1 MYTYS
6 VHSHVSTAVISFVRY
21 DRGLLAVSEVT
32 GVELRGIDPH
42 CSAVIVHRVSNVV
55 RTACAVGQLCVWYS
69 VVSWFLCDSWNN
81 LSHENKLG
89 ENSESLESA
98 LPRMDEPR
106 GLYPL
111 KFIECVWSLVTIT
124 RVSSVSIIPRV
135 ALTASENRTVS
146 SRAWAAWPRWW
157 AKSIIP
163 PSTWKNLI
171 SIISI
176 SPNHVIGIRY
186 H

>member
-1 MYTYS
+1 M
-6 VHSHVSTAVISFVRY
+6 ISFVRY
-21 DRGLLAVSEVT
+21 DRGLLAISEVA
-32 GVELRGIDPH
+32 GVEFRGIDPH
-42 CSAVIVHRVSNVV
+42 GSAVIIHRVSNIV
-55 RTACAVGQLCVWYS
+55 RSARAVGQLCVRYS
-69 VVSWFLCDSWNN
+69 IVSWFLCDSWNS
-81 LSHENKLG
+81 LPRENELG
-89 ENSESLESA
+89 ENPESLEST
-98 LPRMDEPR
+98 LPRTDEPR

-163 PSTWKNLI
+163 PSTWKNRI
-171 SIISI
+171 DRKNFAE
-176 SPNHVIGIRY
+176 PCD
-186 H
+186 